1 MFFYSLYM
9 EEMENKYAV
18 SIFLPKT
25 NLHVIFQK
33 GAKQG
38 PLLLYAVPF
47 SHLRHAARF
56 GGL

>member
-1 MFFYSLYM
+1 M
-9 EEMENKYAV
+9 EEGENKYAV

-25 NLHVIFQK
+25 NLHVIFQE

-38 PLLLYAVPF
+38 PLLLCAVPI
-47 SHLRHAARF
+47 SPLRHAARF

>member
-1 MFFYSLYM
+1 M
-9 EEMENKYAV
+9 EEGENKYAV

-25 NLHVIFQK
+25 NLHIIFQE

-38 PLLLYAVPF
+38 PLFLCAAPF
-47 SHLRHAARF
+47 SDLRHAARF